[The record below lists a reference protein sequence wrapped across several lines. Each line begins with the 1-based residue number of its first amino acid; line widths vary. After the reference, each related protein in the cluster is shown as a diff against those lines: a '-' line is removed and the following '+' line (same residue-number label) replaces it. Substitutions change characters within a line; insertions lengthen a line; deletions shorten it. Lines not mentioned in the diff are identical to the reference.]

1 MEIILLPQ
9 ADEDL
14 AYWKRIGNK
23 RIMNRISALLA
34 DILEH
39 PFSGIGKP
47 EPLKGTNGKWSR
59 RINDEHRMIYSV
71 SSGFVYVYV
80 FSLRYHYSKYARI
93 KRISQGTDSTE
104 EDFHD
109 IYEEASAIAT
119 GVLGSMQTLART
131 ANCKGVQIHNIVEIQ
146 KL

>member
-1 MEIILLPQ
+1 MEIKLLPQ

-59 RINDEHRMIYSV
+59 RINDEHRMVYSV

-80 FSLRYHYSKYARI
+80 FSLRYH
-93 KRISQGTDSTE
+93 
-104 EDFHD
+104 
-109 IYEEASAIAT
+109 
-119 GVLGSMQTLART
+119 
-131 ANCKGVQIHNIVEIQ
+131 
-146 KL
+146 

>member
-1 MEIILLPQ
+1 MN
-9 ADEDL
+9 
-14 AYWKRIGNK
+14 YGNK
-23 RIMNRISALLA
+23 SA
-34 DILEH
+34 
-39 PFSGIGKP
+39 
-47 EPLKGTNGKWSR
+47 
-59 RINDEHRMIYSV
+59 
-71 SSGFVYVYV
+71 

-119 GVLGSMQTLART
+119 GVLGSMQTLAGT
-131 ANCKGVQIHNIVEIQ
+131 ANCKGVQIHNLVERKRKMNRIDRNLYLNQLIQ